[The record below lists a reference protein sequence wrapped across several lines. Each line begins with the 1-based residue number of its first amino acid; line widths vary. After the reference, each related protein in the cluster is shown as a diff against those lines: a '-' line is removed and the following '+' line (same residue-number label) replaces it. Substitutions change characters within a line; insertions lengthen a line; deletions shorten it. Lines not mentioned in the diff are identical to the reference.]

1 MNPLNR
7 ILALSA
13 TLFGLV
19 ACATAPAPAPL
30 ADTLSRDPQLST
42 FTRLVEQA
50 GLQDE
55 LRAAGPLTVFV
66 PSDDAFKALPA
77 ATLDKLSKDKDQL
90 KAVLHLHMV
99 ASKLPASDVKN
110 SSPKSLQGSTLALA
124 RAGDFVTVE
133 DAVVQRADIGATNGV
148 AHVIDRVLMPAK
160 K

>member
-19 ACATAPAPAPL
+19 ACATAPTPAPL
-30 ADTLSRDPQLST
+30 AETLSRDPQLST

-50 GLQDE
+50 GMQEE

-77 ATLDKLSKDKDQL
+77 ATLDKLAKDKDQL

-99 ASKLPASDVKN
+99 ASRLPAADVKN
-110 SSPKSLQGSTLALA
+110 SSPKSLQGSALALA

-148 AHVIDRVLMPAK
+148 AHVIDRVLLPAK